1 MSQPAPASPPA
12 VSQAALKR
20 LEATL
25 EPATRQD
32 LRQAAHLWVEVKER
46 GGRVV
51 VITGSGPNL
60 HEGVTTMLAALV
72 AAGLVDG
79 VITSSAVVGHELAGT
94 LERVRR
100 VGGARLGLPA
110 EVLPADGK
118 VEVSLLG
125 AEDLE
130 LISRD
135 TVFDLDL
142 YRRMLAAPGNEII
155 KVAGNLAYPTGLW
168 AERLARRLE
177 PLAKGAGLPLEAVA
191 GLGADPLTMLGACAR
206 RGVPCLVSVPQL
218 VGGGQVGLAVG
229 DAISVSRRSGL
240 IAELLAG
247 ADLII
252 ESGLALAQEIHDGP
266 FELFSGHGLW
276 ARHEGL
282 PTFSLRHKALV
293 RIDLDPAIRRV
304 WELQRQAQSVAQS
317 IDKGLPKTCHLGVPF
332 RMEMSGFARLPGSL
346 PLLGDL
352 GAIWPLL
359 ASRVAKS
366 LGVKPAFMCYTQ
378 SSTLGDSLRQFIV
391 SQVRPVD
398 PSAVVQALLKVRVG
412 PGTNGYACRPVAV
425 RRFT

>member
-1 MSQPAPASPPA
+1 MSKPAPPLPPPL
-12 VSQAALKR
+12 VSQAALTR
-20 LEATL
+20 LERTL
-25 EPATRQD
+25 SPQTR
-32 LRQAAHLWVEVKER
+32 REVARAARLWTEIKEQ
-46 GGRVV
+46 GGQVV

-60 HEGVTTMLAALV
+60 HEGVTTMLAACV

-79 VITSSAVVGHELAGT
+79 IITSSAVVGHEMAGT

-100 VGGARLGLPA
+100 VPGARLGLPS

-118 VEVSLLG
+118 VEVALLG
-125 AEDLE
+125 AADLE
-130 LISRD
+130 RVARD
-135 TVFDLDL
+135 TLIDLDH
-142 YRRMLAAPGNEII
+142 YRRLLSAPGHEII

-168 AERLARRLE
+168 TERLARRLE
-177 PLAKGAGLPLEAVA
+177 PLAQRAGLCLEAVA

-229 DAISVSRRSGL
+229 DSISISRRSGL
-240 IAELLAG
+240 VAELLAS

-266 FELFSGHGLW
+266 FELFTGHGLW

-282 PTFSLRHKALV
+282 PTFSLEHKALL
-293 RIDLDPAIRRV
+293 RIDLDPAIRQV
-304 WELQRQAQSVAQS
+304 WEKERAGREVARS
-317 IDKGLPKTCHLGVPF
+317 IDQGLPKACHLGLPF
-332 RMEMSGFARLPGSL
+332 RMEMSGFARLPRSQ

-352 GAIWPLL
+352 GVVWPVL

-366 LGVKPAFMCYTQ
+366 LGVKPGFVCYKQ
-378 SSTLGDSLRQFIV
+378 GSALGDSLRQFIV

-398 PSAVVQALLKVRVG
+398 PSAVVQALKER
-412 PGTNGYACRPVAV
+412 
-425 RRFT
+425 

>member
-1 MSQPAPASPPA
+1 MSQPAPAAPPL

-20 LEATL
+20 LEAAL

-32 LRQAAHLWVEVKER
+32 LLRAARQWVRVKER

-51 VITGSGPNL
+51 VVTGSGPNL
-60 HEGVTTMLAALV
+60 HEGVTTMLAACV

-79 VITSSAVVGHELAGT
+79 IITSSAVVGHEMAGT

-100 VGGARLGLPA
+100 VDGAKLGLPP

-125 AEDLE
+125 ALDLE
-130 LISRD
+130 RIGRD
-135 TVFDLDL
+135 TVIDLDL
-142 YRRMLAAPGNEII
+142 YRRMLSAPGNEII
-155 KVAGNLAYPTGLW
+155 KVAGNLAYPSGLW
-168 AERLARRLE
+168 TERLARRLE
-177 PLAKGAGLPLEAVA
+177 PLAKGAGLALEAVA

-229 DAISVSRRSGL
+229 DAISISRRSGL

-266 FELFSGHGLW
+266 FELFTGHGLW

-282 PTFSLRHKALV
+282 PTFSLRDKALL

-304 WELQRQAQSVAQS
+304 WDKERQGQEVARS
-317 IDKGLPKTCHLGVPF
+317 IDQGLPKACHLNLPF
-332 RMEMSGFARLPGSL
+332 RMEMSGFARLPGSQ
-346 PLLGDL
+346 PLTGDL
-352 GAIWPLL
+352 GVLWPLL
-359 ASRVAKS
+359 AARVAKS
-366 LGVKPAFMCYTQ
+366 LGVKPAFVCYKQ
-378 SSTLGDSLRQFIV
+378 GSALGESLRQFIV

-398 PSAVVQALLKVRVG
+398 PSAVVQALKER
-412 PGTNGYACRPVAV
+412 
-425 RRFT
+425 

>member
-1 MSQPAPASPPA
+1 MSQPAPAAPPL

-20 LEATL
+20 LEAAL

-32 LRQAAHLWVEVKER
+32 LLRAARQWVRVKER

-51 VITGSGPNL
+51 VVTGSGPNL
-60 HEGVTTMLAALV
+60 HEGVTTMLAACV

-79 VITSSAVVGHELAGT
+79 IITSSAVVGHEMAGT

-100 VGGARLGLPA
+100 VEGAKLGLPP

-125 AEDLE
+125 APDLE
-130 LISRD
+130 RIGRD
-135 TVFDLDL
+135 TVIDLDL
-142 YRRMLAAPGNEII
+142 YRRMLSAPGNEII
-155 KVAGNLAYPTGLW
+155 KVAGNLAYPSGLW
-168 AERLARRLE
+168 TERLARRLE
-177 PLAKGAGLPLEAVA
+177 PLAKGAGLALEAVA

-229 DAISVSRRSGL
+229 DAISISRRSGL

-266 FELFSGHGLW
+266 FELFTGHGLW

-282 PTFSLRHKALV
+282 PTFSLRDKALL

-304 WELQRQAQSVAQS
+304 WDKERQGQEVARS
-317 IDKGLPKTCHLGVPF
+317 IDQGLPKACHLNLPF
-332 RMEMSGFARLPGSL
+332 RMEMSGFARLPGSQ
-346 PLLGDL
+346 PLTGDL
-352 GAIWPLL
+352 GVLWPLL
-359 ASRVAKS
+359 AARVAKS
-366 LGVKPAFMCYTQ
+366 LGVKPAFVCYKQ
-378 SSTLGDSLRQFIV
+378 GSALGESLRQFIV

-398 PSAVVQALLKVRVG
+398 PSAVVQALKER
-412 PGTNGYACRPVAV
+412 
-425 RRFT
+425 

>member
-1 MSQPAPASPPA
+1 MSQPAPAAPPL

-20 LEATL
+20 LEAAL

-32 LRQAAHLWVEVKER
+32 LLRAARQWVRVKEQ

-51 VITGSGPNL
+51 VVTGSGPNL
-60 HEGVTTMLAALV
+60 HEGVTTMLAACV

-79 VITSSAVVGHELAGT
+79 IITSSAVVGHEMAGT

-100 VGGARLGLPA
+100 VDGAKLGLPP

-125 AEDLE
+125 ALDLE
-130 LISRD
+130 RIGRD
-135 TVFDLDL
+135 TVIDLDL
-142 YRRMLAAPGNEII
+142 YRRMLSAPGNEII
-155 KVAGNLAYPTGLW
+155 KVAGNLAYPSGLW
-168 AERLARRLE
+168 TERLARRLE
-177 PLAKGAGLPLEAVA
+177 PLAKGAGLALEAVA

-229 DAISVSRRSGL
+229 DAISISRRSGL

-266 FELFSGHGLW
+266 FELFTGHGLW

-282 PTFSLRHKALV
+282 PTFSLRDKALL

-304 WELQRQAQSVAQS
+304 WDKERQGREVARS
-317 IDKGLPKTCHLGVPF
+317 IDQGLPKACHLNLPF
-332 RMEMSGFARLPGSL
+332 RMEMSGFARLPGSQ
-346 PLLGDL
+346 PLTGDL
-352 GAIWPLL
+352 GVLWPLL
-359 ASRVAKS
+359 AARVAKS
-366 LGVKPAFMCYTQ
+366 LGVKPAFVCYKQ
-378 SSTLGDSLRQFIV
+378 GSALGESLRQFIV

-398 PSAVVQALLKVRVG
+398 PSAVVQALKER
-412 PGTNGYACRPVAV
+412 
-425 RRFT
+425 